1 MDPTHIPNRRTRRPV
16 AGPAPAPDLFAPRP
30 PFNRRAHA
38 ILSHRCWLG
47 RARDAR
53 AAGLVGVAAACLTA
67 AAAWRAIAARAAP

>member
-1 MDPTHIPNRRTRRPV
+1 MRPHTRTLHTQEP
-16 AGPAPAPDLFAPRP
+16 PLPDLFIPRP

-53 AAGLVGVAAACLTA
+53 AAGLLGTAAACLTA
-67 AAAWRAIAARAAP
+67 AAAWRSIAGRVA

>member
-1 MDPTHIPNRRTRRPV
+1 MSPTLDPAAGRRP
-16 AGPAPAPDLFAPRP
+16 PPSLPDLFIPRP

-53 AAGLVGVAAACLTA
+53 AAGLLGTAAVCLTA
-67 AAAWRAIAARAAP
+67 AAAWRSIAGRVA